1 MLVCGQIDNW
11 SIGDSSDLN
20 EKQNNEK
27 DEEKDEALEQHLL
40 EMEMDERENDSD

>member
-1 MLVCGQIDNW
+1 MGCGQIDNW
-11 SIGDSSDLN
+11 SIGDSSDMN
-20 EKQNNEK
+20 DKQNGE

>member
-1 MLVCGQIDNW
+1 MGFGQIDNW
-11 SIGDSSDLN
+11 SIGDSSDLGDKKN
-20 EKQNNEK
+20 DE